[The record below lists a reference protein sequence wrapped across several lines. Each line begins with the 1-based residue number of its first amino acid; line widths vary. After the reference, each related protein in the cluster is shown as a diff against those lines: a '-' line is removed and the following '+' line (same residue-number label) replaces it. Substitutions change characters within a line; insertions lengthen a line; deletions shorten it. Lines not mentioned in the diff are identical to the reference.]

1 MHRKIAFLTILVLL
15 IVSPFFGQAAKQIQE
30 PVLIH
35 KVEAVY
41 PELAAQARVE
51 GIVIL
56 EFTVGID
63 GRVSNVKIVRSIPI
77 LDNAAIEAVK
87 QWKYKPGLVNGKPA
101 AFPVTTS
108 IRLSFTPAAGNTG
121 TEQKADEES
130 APPTTFTIAQPKI
143 ASPSADKSSQPPEA
157 DSHPDAAGKGVI
169 PDKVKKLLDGGLAAR
184 KGRQDNFLF
193 VAGNLVLPG
202 ERNEL
207 HSIFNIKMRNGMLD
221 FVKTGS
227 DSLGAKFNVFAQFHR
242 LVAGAPEAAFREI
255 GFPGEA
261 VLKANEFDPKQEDL
275 YCFGYSLPLG
285 SYLLALAVTSS
296 NQKKIGVAYYEFLL
310 PDSTSAAGLETTPIV
325 LAKNIQQS
333 TAQETGP
340 VLRQRSFNFAGR
352 IIVPNVDFMVGAGE
366 ELKIVLGVLGAKKG
380 PQNKLSLELSYE
392 IQQEG
397 KMVMGYPKAA
407 ATAPLVIAS
416 LPLKKVG
423 TGKAA
428 ASGDLPSGGYSLV
441 IRILDKVSKKTAEKR
456 VDFFRL

>member
-1 MHRKIAFLTILVLL
+1 
-15 IVSPFFGQAAKQIQE
+15 
-30 PVLIH
+30 
-35 KVEAVY
+35 
-41 PELAAQARVE
+41 
-51 GIVIL
+51 
-56 EFTVGID
+56 
-63 GRVSNVKIVRSIPI
+63 
-77 LDNAAIEAVK
+77 
-87 QWKYKPGLVNGKPA
+87 
-101 AFPVTTS
+101 
-108 IRLSFTPAAGNTG
+108 
-121 TEQKADEES
+121 
-130 APPTTFTIAQPKI
+130 
-143 ASPSADKSSQPPEA
+143 
-157 DSHPDAAGKGVI
+157 
-169 PDKVKKLLDGGLAAR
+169 
-184 KGRQDNFLF
+184 
-193 VAGNLVLPG
+193 
-202 ERNEL
+202 
-207 HSIFNIKMRNGMLD
+207 MLD

>member
-157 DSHPDAAGKGVI
+157 DSHPDAAGKGVRI
-169 PDKVKKLLDGGLAAR
+169 T
-184 KGRQDNFLF
+184 
-193 VAGNLVLPG
+193 
-202 ERNEL
+202 
-207 HSIFNIKMRNGMLD
+207 S
-221 FVKTGS
+221 
-227 DSLGAKFNVFAQFHR
+227 
-242 LVAGAPEAAFREI
+242 
-255 GFPGEA
+255 
-261 VLKANEFDPKQEDL
+261 
-275 YCFGYSLPLG
+275 YSLP
-285 SYLLALAVTSS
+285 
-296 NQKKIGVAYYEFLL
+296 
-310 PDSTSAAGLETTPIV
+310 
-325 LAKNIQQS
+325 
-333 TAQETGP
+333 
-340 VLRQRSFNFAGR
+340 
-352 IIVPNVDFMVGAGE
+352 
-366 ELKIVLGVLGAKKG
+366 
-380 PQNKLSLELSYE
+380 
-392 IQQEG
+392 
-397 KMVMGYPKAA
+397 
-407 ATAPLVIAS
+407 
-416 LPLKKVG
+416 G
-423 TGKAA
+423 T
-428 ASGDLPSGGYSLV
+428 
-441 IRILDKVSKKTAEKR
+441 
-456 VDFFRL
+456 